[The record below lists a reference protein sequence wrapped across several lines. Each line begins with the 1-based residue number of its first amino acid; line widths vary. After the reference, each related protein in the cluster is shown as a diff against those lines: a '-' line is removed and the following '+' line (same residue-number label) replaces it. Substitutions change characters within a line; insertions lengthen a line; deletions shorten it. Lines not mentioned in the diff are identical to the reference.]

1 MAPVT
6 RGILIVTV
14 IVYLLQTMS
23 ETALLQFALWP
34 PGPLFRPWQ
43 LLTYAFLHGST
54 LHIFFNMFAVYMF
67 GSDLERYWGARRYLF
82 LYGSSIL
89 FAGLTQLY
97 FAAHSG
103 AVYPTVGASGG
114 VFGLLLAYAVL
125 FPRRR
130 LMLLFPPIPMPA
142 WLFVSLY
149 AAIELFMGIT
159 GRVPNVA
166 HFAHLGGMLG
176 GFIALASFRARAR

>member
-6 RGILIVTV
+6 RTILIVTV
-14 IVYLLQTMS
+14 VAFLLQGAS
-23 ETALLQFALWP
+23 ETSALQFALWP

-43 LLTYAFLHGST
+43 LITYAFLHGST
-54 LHIFFNMFAVYMF
+54 VHIFFNMFAVYMF
-67 GSDLERYWGARRYLF
+67 GSELERYWGPRRYLF

-97 FAAHSG
+97 VASKS
-103 AVYPTVGASGG
+103 AVMYPTLGASGG

-149 AAIELFMGIT
+149 AILELFMGVT
-159 GRVPNVA
+159 GRQPNVA

-176 GFIALASFRARAR
+176 GCIALLSFRARA